1 MTVIPSIRAFMA
13 EIILQ
18 SARNLP
24 ARQGEQ
30 VLTRVPTEV
39 VSLIEGTPRTGWIPI
54 AKSNHLVDAMVEVLG
69 AAGFRRVF
77 SEIAVTALH
86 YPLLQ
91 RFFAGATRLLG
102 LSPVGLLKWST
113 HAWDYMFQG
122 VGRLTYQLSREDAD
136 GGEVEM
142 LLEGFPPEV
151 LHTRAFLESLAG
163 TFESYLKTTSRKGQV
178 DVDEHGARQG
188 RVVFRVS
195 WR

>member
-1 MTVIPSIRAFMA
+1 MTATPSIRAFMA

-30 VLTRVPTEV
+30 VLARVPAEV
-39 VSLIEGTPRTGWIPI
+39 VSLIESTPRTGWIPI
-54 AKSNHLVDAMVEVLG
+54 SESNRLVDAMVEVLG
-69 AAGFRRVF
+69 EAGFRRVF
-77 SEIAVTALH
+77 SEIAVTTLR

-122 VGRLTYQLSREDAD
+122 VG
-136 GGEVEM
+136 
-142 LLEGFPPEV
+142 
-151 LHTRAFLESLAG
+151 
-163 TFESYLKTTSRKGQV
+163 
-178 DVDEHGARQG
+178 
-188 RVVFRVS
+188 
-195 WR
+195 